1 MITIRNANR
10 EDASNILEFQL
21 RLALETE
28 DVSLDK
34 LVVSQ
39 GIKAIFDDPGKGAY
53 YVAEWNG
60 QVVGCF
66 LITFEWSEWRN
77 GNVWWMQSVYVDM
90 LHRRRGIFKKMY
102 DHLLQVV
109 ATERRVLGL
118 RLYVDKSNLRAQKV
132 YGALGMNGDHYTV
145 YEWMKK

>member
-21 RLALETE
+21 RLARETE

-77 GNVWWMQSVYVDM
+77 GNVWWMQSVYVDL

-102 DHLLQVV
+102 DYLLQVV
-109 ATERRVLGL
+109 ATEPRVLGL

-132 YGALGMNGDHYTV
+132 YGALGMDGEHYTV

>member
-21 RLALETE
+21 RLARETE

-109 ATERRVLGL
+109 ATEPKVLGL

-132 YGALGMNGDHYTV
+132 YGALGMDGDHYTV